1 MRRRCAQV
9 MTIVSVLVA
18 GGFASAAPADPADP
32 VADNAALFYWR
43 AFAVMPNLDEK
54 QETALRD
61 AAEKPGPVSEAAA
74 KIIAQGDSAMR
85 ELHRG
90 ARCSR
95 CVWATPLEDG
105 AETLLP
111 HCGKARQ
118 LARLA
123 CARARLNFQQGRPSA
138 AIDDLASVMT
148 LGRHLA
154 TDGVL
159 VSVLVDYAV
168 ERLAIETAARHLG
181 DLQPAQ
187 LQEFAERLDRLP
199 AATTMHRAM
208 ESEKECLLEPFIRD
222 LSRPEGKEKAMSLL
236 KSLGDEKDP
245 NRKALRDF
253 SREQLLEG
261 LIALRPLYDKI
272 AAMMDR
278 PPAEMKSVESLL
290 AGTSPA
296 ARALGMGLL
305 PASVACRASEVTHQT
320 RLAMFKAALAV
331 VRSGPEQLKAEGF
344 NDPYAGGPFS
354 YEKTAAGFRLT
365 SKTKDRDGKP
375 IVLEVGRTASK

>member
-1 MRRRCAQV
+1 MLRLRAQGMMV
-9 MTIVSVLVA
+9 VLVFVA
-18 GGFASAAPADPADP
+18 GGFACAAPADPA
-32 VADNAALFYWR
+32 ADNAALFYWR
-43 AFAVMPNLDEK
+43 AFAAMPNLDEK

-61 AAEKPGPVSEAAA
+61 AAQKPDPVSEAAA
-74 KIIAQGDSAMR
+74 KILTQGNSAMR

-90 ARCSR
+90 AKCSR

-123 CARARLNFQQGRPSA
+123 CARARLNFQQGRPAA
-138 AIDDLASVMT
+138 AIDDLADVMT

-154 TDGVL
+154 TDGLL

-168 ERLAIETAARHLG
+168 ERLAVETAARHLG

-187 LQEFAERLDRLP
+187 LQEFAARLDRLP
-199 AATTMHRAM
+199 PATTMHRAM
-208 ESEKECLLEPFIRD
+208 EIEKECLLEPFIRD
-222 LSRPEGKEKAMSLL
+222 LSGPEGKEKAISLL

-245 NRKALRDF
+245 NRKALRGF

-261 LIALRPLYDKI
+261 LKALPPVYDKI
-272 AAMMDR
+272 AVMMDR

-290 AGTSPA
+290 AGVSPA

-305 PASVACRASEVTHQT
+305 PAAVACRTHEVIHQT
-320 RLAMFKAALAV
+320 RRAMFEAPLAV
-331 VRSGPEQLKAEGF
+331 VRGGPEQLKAEAWK
-344 NDPYAGGPFS
+344 DPYAGGPFS
-354 YEKTAAGFRLT
+354 YEKTAPGFRLT
-365 SKTKDRDGKP
+365 SKTKDRDGKA
-375 IVLEVGRTASK
+375 IVLEVGRSESK

>member
-1 MRRRCAQV
+1 MLRLCAQA
-9 MTIVSVLVA
+9 MTVALAFVA
-18 GGFASAAPADPADP
+18 GGFASAAPADPA
-32 VADNAALFYWR
+32 ADNAALFYWR
-43 AFAVMPNLDEK
+43 AMAVMPSLDEK

-61 AAEKPGPVSEAAA
+61 AAEKSGPVSEAAE
-74 KIIAQGDSAMR
+74 KTIAQGDSAMR

-90 ARCSR
+90 AKCSR

-123 CARARLNFQQGRPSA
+123 CARARLNFQEGRPAA
-138 AIDDLASVMT
+138 AIDDLAATMT

-159 VSVLVDYAV
+159 VSVLVDYAI

-187 LQEFAERLDRLP
+187 LQEFAARLHRLP

-208 ESEKECLLEPFIRD
+208 ETEKECLLEPFIRD
-222 LSRPEGKEKAMSLL
+222 LSGPEGKEKAMSLL
-236 KSLGDEKDP
+236 KSLGDEQDP

-261 LIALRPLYDKI
+261 LTALRPLYDRI

-278 PPAEMKSVESLL
+278 PPAEMQSVETLL
-290 AGTSPA
+290 AEMNPV

-305 PASVACRASEVTHQT
+305 PAAVACRTNEVAHQT
-320 RLAMFKAALAV
+320 RLAMLKAALAV
-331 VRSGPEQLKAEGF
+331 VRGGPEQLKAEGF
-344 NDPYAGGPFS
+344 KDPYAGGPFS

-365 SKTKDRDGKP
+365 SKTKDRDGKA